1 MLALQA
7 QLQNTVSVLERG
19 ALNAF
24 LQGVLGQ
31 LFCSRTPGSFCHYLE
46 CVGCN
51 SVCELRRLQSCRV
64 TKGCWN
70 FLNELRAV
78 NPREELDSPGKAE
91 QIIRRLLP
99 LDTTRALRGSAA
111 RIQNLGLSRA
121 GSKLYSGQG

>member
-1 MLALQA
+1 M
-7 QLQNTVSVLERG
+7 
-19 ALNAF
+19 
-24 LQGVLGQ
+24 
-31 LFCSRTPGSFCHYLE
+31 
-46 CVGCN
+46 
-51 SVCELRRLQSCRV
+51 

-70 FLNELRAV
+70 FLNGLRAV